1 MKIRKHMIFS
11 GEVQG
16 VGFRYRAFVYAQEL
30 GLTGWVIN
38 LDDGRVEM
46 EAQGESEQLVCLKDR
61 LRNSRWIRIL
71 DIEEQSIPVIKERG
85 FQRKGYTGE
94 WKKRNWRWRKPE
106 RTRRRNLRKKP

>member
-1 MKIRKHMIFS
+1 MQIRKHMIFS

-38 LDDGRVEM
+38 LDDVRVEM
-46 EAQGESEQLVCLKDR
+46 EVQGERKQLSRLTDR
-61 LRNSRWIRIL
+61 LRESRWIRIL

-85 FQRKGYTGE
+85 FQI
-94 WKKRNWRWRKPE
+94 RN
-106 RTRRRNLRKKP
+106 

>member
-1 MKIRKHMIFS
+1 MQIRKHMIFS

-46 EAQGESEQLVCLKDR
+46 EVQGERKQLSRLTDR
-61 LRNSRWIRIL
+61 LRESRWIRIL
-71 DIEEQSIPVIKERG
+71 DIEEQSISVIKERG
-85 FQRKGYTGE
+85 FQI
-94 WKKRNWRWRKPE
+94 RN
-106 RTRRRNLRKKP
+106 

>member
-1 MKIRKHMIFS
+1 MQIRKHMIFS

-46 EAQGESEQLVCLKDR
+46 EVQGERKQLSR
-61 LRNSRWIRIL
+61 LTDKLRESRWIRIL

-85 FQRKGYTGE
+85 FQI
-94 WKKRNWRWRKPE
+94 RN
-106 RTRRRNLRKKP
+106 

>member
-1 MKIRKHMIFS
+1 MQIRKHMIFS

-46 EAQGESEQLVCLKDR
+46 EVQGERKQLSRLTDR
-61 LRNSRWIRIL
+61 LRESRWIRIL

-85 FQRKGYTGE
+85 FQIRH
-94 WKKRNWRWRKPE
+94 
-106 RTRRRNLRKKP
+106 

>member
-1 MKIRKHMIFS
+1 MQIRKHMIFS
-11 GEVQG
+11 GQVQG

-46 EAQGESEQLVCLKDR
+46 EVQGERKQLSRLTDR
-61 LRNSRWIRIL
+61 LRESRWIRIL

-85 FQRKGYTGE
+85 FQI
-94 WKKRNWRWRKPE
+94 RN
-106 RTRRRNLRKKP
+106 

>member
-1 MKIRKHMIFS
+1 MQIRKHMIFS

-46 EAQGESEQLVCLKDR
+46 EVQGERKQLSRLTDR
-61 LRNSRWIRIL
+61 LRESRWIRIL
-71 DIEEQSIPVIKERG
+71 DIEEQSIHVIKERG
-85 FQRKGYTGE
+85 FQI
-94 WKKRNWRWRKPE
+94 RN
-106 RTRRRNLRKKP
+106 

>member
-1 MKIRKHMIFS
+1 MQFRKHMIFS

-46 EAQGESEQLVCLKDR
+46 EVQGERKQLSRLTDR
-61 LRNSRWIRIL
+61 LRESRWIRIL

-85 FQRKGYTGE
+85 FQI
-94 WKKRNWRWRKPE
+94 RN
-106 RTRRRNLRKKP
+106 

>member
-1 MKIRKHMIFS
+1 MQIRKHMIFS

-46 EAQGESEQLVCLKDR
+46 EVQGERKQLSRLTDR
-61 LRNSRWIRIL
+61 LRESRWIRIL
-71 DIEEQSIPVIKERG
+71 DIEEQSIPMIKERG
-85 FQRKGYTGE
+85 FQI
-94 WKKRNWRWRKPE
+94 RN
-106 RTRRRNLRKKP
+106 

>member
-1 MKIRKHMIFS
+1 MQIRKHMIFS

-46 EAQGESEQLVCLKDR
+46 EVQGERKQLSRLTDR
-61 LRNSRWIRIL
+61 LRESRWIRII

-85 FQRKGYTGE
+85 FQI
-94 WKKRNWRWRKPE
+94 RN
-106 RTRRRNLRKKP
+106 

>member
-1 MKIRKHMIFS
+1 MQIRKHMIFS

-46 EAQGESEQLVCLKDR
+46 EVQGERKHLSRLTDR
-61 LRNSRWIRIL
+61 LRESRWIRIL

-85 FQRKGYTGE
+85 FQI
-94 WKKRNWRWRKPE
+94 RN
-106 RTRRRNLRKKP
+106 

>member
-1 MKIRKHMIFS
+1 MQIRKHMIFS

-46 EAQGESEQLVCLKDR
+46 EVQGERNHLSRLTDR
-61 LRNSRWIRIL
+61 LRESRWIRIL

-85 FQRKGYTGE
+85 FQI
-94 WKKRNWRWRKPE
+94 RN
-106 RTRRRNLRKKP
+106 

>member
-1 MKIRKHMIFS
+1 M
-11 GEVQG
+11 
-16 VGFRYRAFVYAQEL
+16 
-30 GLTGWVIN
+30 VIN

-85 FQRKGYTGE
+85 FQI
-94 WKKRNWRWRKPE
+94 RN
-106 RTRRRNLRKKP
+106 

>member
-1 MKIRKHMIFS
+1 MQIRKHMIFS

-46 EAQGESEQLVCLKDR
+46 EGGRYRKTAMRGAHGGVMGNEVRRGRVMACA
-61 LRNSRWIRIL
+61 LRGGL
-71 DIEEQSIPVIKERG
+71 
-85 FQRKGYTGE
+85 
-94 WKKRNWRWRKPE
+94 
-106 RTRRRNLRKKP
+106 L

>member
-1 MKIRKHMIFS
+1 MQIRKHIIFS

-46 EAQGESEQLVCLKDR
+46 EVQGERKQLSRLTDR
-61 LRNSRWIRIL
+61 LRESRWIRIL

-85 FQRKGYTGE
+85 FQI
-94 WKKRNWRWRKPE
+94 RN
-106 RTRRRNLRKKP
+106 

>member
-1 MKIRKHMIFS
+1 MQIRKHMIFS

-16 VGFRYRAFVYAQEL
+16 IGFRYRAFVYAQEL

-46 EAQGESEQLVCLKDR
+46 EVQGERKQLSRLTDR
-61 LRNSRWIRIL
+61 LRESRWIRIL

-85 FQRKGYTGE
+85 FQI
-94 WKKRNWRWRKPE
+94 RN
-106 RTRRRNLRKKP
+106 

>member
-1 MKIRKHMIFS
+1 MQIRKHMIFS

-16 VGFRYRAFVYAQEL
+16 VGFRYRAFVYDQEL

-46 EAQGESEQLVCLKDR
+46 EVQGERKQLSHLTDR
-61 LRNSRWIRIL
+61 LRESRWIRIL

-85 FQRKGYTGE
+85 FQI
-94 WKKRNWRWRKPE
+94 RN
-106 RTRRRNLRKKP
+106 

>member
-1 MKIRKHMIFS
+1 MQIRKHMIFS

-46 EAQGESEQLVCLKDR
+46 EVQGERKQLSRRTDR
-61 LRNSRWIRIL
+61 LRESRWIRIL

-85 FQRKGYTGE
+85 FQI
-94 WKKRNWRWRKPE
+94 RN
-106 RTRRRNLRKKP
+106 

>member
-1 MKIRKHMIFS
+1 MQIRKHMIFS

-46 EAQGESEQLVCLKDR
+46 EVQGERKQLSRLTDR
-61 LRNSRWIRIL
+61 LRESRWIRIL
-71 DIEEQSIPVIKERG
+71 DIEEQYIPVIKERG
-85 FQRKGYTGE
+85 FQI
-94 WKKRNWRWRKPE
+94 RN
-106 RTRRRNLRKKP
+106 

>member
-1 MKIRKHMIFS
+1 MQIRKHMIFS

-38 LDDGRVEM
+38 LDDGCVEM
-46 EAQGESEQLVCLKDR
+46 EVQGERKQLSRLTDR
-61 LRNSRWIRIL
+61 LRESRWIRIL

-85 FQRKGYTGE
+85 FQI
-94 WKKRNWRWRKPE
+94 RN
-106 RTRRRNLRKKP
+106 

>member
-1 MKIRKHMIFS
+1 MQIRKHMIFS
-11 GEVQG
+11 GEVHG

-46 EAQGESEQLVCLKDR
+46 EVQGERKQLSRLTDR
-61 LRNSRWIRIL
+61 LRESRWIRIL

-85 FQRKGYTGE
+85 FQI
-94 WKKRNWRWRKPE
+94 RN
-106 RTRRRNLRKKP
+106 

>member
-1 MKIRKHMIFS
+1 MIFS

-46 EAQGESEQLVCLKDR
+46 EVQGERKQLSRLTDR
-61 LRNSRWIRIL
+61 LRESRWIRIL

-85 FQRKGYTGE
+85 FQI
-94 WKKRNWRWRKPE
+94 RN
-106 RTRRRNLRKKP
+106 

>member
-1 MKIRKHMIFS
+1 MQIRKHMIFS

-46 EAQGESEQLVCLKDR
+46 EVQGERKQLSRLTDR
-61 LRNSRWIRIL
+61 LRESRWIRIL
-71 DIEEQSIPVIKERG
+71 GIEEQSIPVIKERG
-85 FQRKGYTGE
+85 FQI
-94 WKKRNWRWRKPE
+94 RN
-106 RTRRRNLRKKP
+106 

>member
-1 MKIRKHMIFS
+1 MQIRKHMIFS

-46 EAQGESEQLVCLKDR
+46 EVQGERKQLSRLTDR
-61 LRNSRWIRIL
+61 LRESRWIRIL

-85 FQRKGYTGE
+85 FQM
-94 WKKRNWRWRKPE
+94 RN
-106 RTRRRNLRKKP
+106 

>member
-71 DIEEQSIPVIKERG
+71 DIEEQSIPVIKEWG
-85 FQRKGYTGE
+85 FQI
-94 WKKRNWRWRKPE
+94 RN
-106 RTRRRNLRKKP
+106 

>member
-1 MKIRKHMIFS
+1 MQIRKHMIFS

-46 EAQGESEQLVCLKDR
+46 EVQGERKQLSRLTDR
-61 LRNSRWIRIL
+61 LRESRWIRIL
-71 DIEEQSIPVIKERG
+71 DIEEQFIPVIKERG
-85 FQRKGYTGE
+85 FQI
-94 WKKRNWRWRKPE
+94 RN
-106 RTRRRNLRKKP
+106 

>member
-1 MKIRKHMIFS
+1 MQIRKHMMFS

-46 EAQGESEQLVCLKDR
+46 EVQGERKQLSRLTDR
-61 LRNSRWIRIL
+61 LRESRWIRIL

-85 FQRKGYTGE
+85 FQI
-94 WKKRNWRWRKPE
+94 RN
-106 RTRRRNLRKKP
+106 